1 MGGRAGEQ
9 LISLPGQD
17 LSFAPRP
24 RALSAEVA
32 ETLILRTASLPFRGW
47 GDVSGPHLL
56 MLKASSWAL
65 LKPGSAWGS
74 HVPAGA

>member
-32 ETLILRTASLPFRGW
+32 ETLILRTASLPFRG
-47 GDVSGPHLL
+47 
-56 MLKASSWAL
+56 
-65 LKPGSAWGS
+65 
-74 HVPAGA
+74 